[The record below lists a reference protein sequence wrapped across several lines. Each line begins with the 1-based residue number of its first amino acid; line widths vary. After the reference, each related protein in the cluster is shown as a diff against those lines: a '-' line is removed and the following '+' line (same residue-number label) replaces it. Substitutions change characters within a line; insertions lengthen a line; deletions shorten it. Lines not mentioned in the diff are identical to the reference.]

1 MSTGTR
7 PTTFRL
13 YRPWFQRAL
22 DAVQGAW
29 QAWNDER
36 IARRAIDEALDL
48 PEQTLRDIGAPAW
61 LQAQANARREAVRL
75 DQEMLRLHDQIA
87 SRYH

>member
-1 MSTGTR
+1 MSTGTL
-7 PTTFRL
+7 PATFRL

-29 QAWNDER
+29 QAWSDER